1 MKKVLIILAVFHF
14 ACTEQDEVFQE
25 DFFQCEN
32 TLSPNNIEHEKVEP
46 VSEIM
51 KDMVSKGVP
60 GIMMSVHTEGDGYYS
75 TSYGKSDLANQ
86 IDMQAC
92 NLTRVGST
100 VKTFTAVTILKL
112 QEEGKLRL
120 DDLLTQY
127 LPDYLLD
134 NIENAEETS
143 LRQLLNHSS
152 GIYNYIQ
159 DLKFQTASLNDLIKV
174 WRPEELLDYARNRG
188 AYFKPGTDSRYS
200 NTNYIL
206 LGMVIE
212 SLEGKPFYE
221 VFKDKIFIP
230 LQLEMTQFAASDPV
244 PDDIIR
250 GYIDLYSKLEL
261 TNATYYSGWDYF
273 SADGGL
279 ISNAHDLNIFLTNLF
294 QGNLLSD
301 ASLKEMMDWQSPN
314 EQDSEEFVT
323 HYGLGIFL
331 IETDSGPAYLH
342 SGDAIGYFASMVYF
356 PNQKTTITWAVNAN
370 YGKIDDI
377 TQKKGA
383 MEKIFKSVLGN

>member
-1 MKKVLIILAVFHF
+1 MKKTLIILAILHLT
-14 ACTEQDEVFQE
+14 CTEKDEIFQE
-25 DFFQCEN
+25 DFFLCEN
-32 TLSPNNIEHEKVEP
+32 TLSLNNAEHKKAGP

-51 KDMVSKGVP
+51 EEMVSKGVP
-60 GIMMSVHTEGDGYYS
+60 GIMMSIHTEGDGYYS

-100 VKTFTAVTILKL
+100 VKTLTAVTILKL
-112 QEEGKLRL
+112 QEEGKLKL
-120 DDLLTQY
+120 EDLLTQY
-127 LPDYLLD
+127 LPDDVLH
-134 NIENAEETS
+134 NIENVKEVT

-159 DLKFQTASLNDLIKV
+159 DLKFQTASLNNLIKV
-174 WRPEELLDYARNRG
+174 WTPEELLGYARNRG
-188 AYFKPGTDSRYS
+188 AYFKPGTDARYS

-212 SLEGKPFYE
+212 SVEGRPFYE
-221 VFKDKIFIP
+221 VFEDKIFKP

-244 PDDIIR
+244 PDGIVR

-294 QGNLLSD
+294 QGNILSD
-301 ASLKEMMDWQSPN
+301 ASLQEMMDWQSTT
-314 EQDSEEFVT
+314 EQDNEEFVIQF
-323 HYGLGIFL
+323 GLGIFR
-331 IETDSGPAYLH
+331 IETDYGPAYLH

-370 YGKIDDI
+370 YGKIDKI
-377 TQKKGA
+377 TQSKDA
-383 MEKIFKSVLGN
+383 MNKIFKAVLGT